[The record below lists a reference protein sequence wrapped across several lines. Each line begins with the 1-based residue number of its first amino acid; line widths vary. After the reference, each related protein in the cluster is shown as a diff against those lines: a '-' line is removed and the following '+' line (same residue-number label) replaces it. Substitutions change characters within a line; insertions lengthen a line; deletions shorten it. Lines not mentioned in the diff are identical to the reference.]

1 MNNQFSSSK
10 TSLNHEFKNELGKN
24 GLKIYSCRACY
35 SSLQYWVIILLSQ
48 LMFACI
54 QEPPNPTQD
63 LEREVDQSFNDLDF
77 ATIDQSFIEEDASH
91 QTLFDQQVTDS
102 EPADM
107 EEDAELAQDM
117 NLLDMRSEVDDWSA
131 LELNPPPITQE
142 RCDGIDNDFD
152 SIVDEGLSNP
162 CGGCEPF
169 DENSGCSS
177 WRVNLV
183 QTQRM
188 DDNEQPQLGVL
199 NPQRLIALSAAVM
212 KYERFD
218 LEGAS
223 CVRYGAPQNWEA
235 AWSMGGASLNAPE
248 FDLSFVPSMNEPG
261 RYRAIGV
268 DESPFVIHEPQDEL
282 SFSWEGIMDNGR
294 FDTPIP
300 MISGDEFNLE
310 SPALVRLAQN
320 DELEQVIDQVT
331 QAGSPT
337 DSRPLSLRWLAEPN
351 GMEAGPA
358 LTFYLGGSQLL
369 YRQGAMQ
376 GIKHYQLNAR
386 LFDDGRLDVDLPRE
400 LQVPNSSIW
409 VYLQRSRQYQSLSS
423 SNPVI
428 ASIGH
433 RYEARRSGRN
443 MQNRDLATIEI
454 TSPDP
459 NGLEPILSSDGL
471 RIAWRYN
478 DAQNSVESFAVS
490 LILYDSMWSENLTCV
505 MSNPNQLELLIPR
518 DYLEFWPEGPQS
530 VRQVTLSSEQKRIE
544 LTYPDRG
551 VWRLSE
557 SLILRL
563 SDL

>member
-1 MNNQFSSSK
+1 
-10 TSLNHEFKNELGKN
+10 
-24 GLKIYSCRACY
+24 
-35 SSLQYWVIILLSQ
+35 
-48 LMFACI
+48 
-54 QEPPNPTQD
+54 
-63 LEREVDQSFNDLDF
+63 
-77 ATIDQSFIEEDASH
+77 
-91 QTLFDQQVTDS
+91 
-102 EPADM
+102 
-107 EEDAELAQDM
+107 
-117 NLLDMRSEVDDWSA
+117 
-131 LELNPPPITQE
+131 
-142 RCDGIDNDFD
+142 
-152 SIVDEGLSNP
+152 
-162 CGGCEPF
+162 
-169 DENSGCSS
+169 
-177 WRVNLV
+177 
-183 QTQRM
+183 
-188 DDNEQPQLGVL
+188 
-199 NPQRLIALSAAVM
+199 
-212 KYERFD
+212 
-218 LEGAS
+218 
-223 CVRYGAPQNWEA
+223 
-235 AWSMGGASLNAPE
+235 
-248 FDLSFVPSMNEPG
+248 
-261 RYRAIGV
+261 
-268 DESPFVIHEPQDEL
+268 
-282 SFSWEGIMDNGR
+282 
-294 FDTPIP
+294 
-300 MISGDEFNLE
+300 
-310 SPALVRLAQN
+310 
-320 DELEQVIDQVT
+320 
-331 QAGSPT
+331 
-337 DSRPLSLRWLAEPN
+337 
-351 GMEAGPA
+351 MEAGPA